1 MSTKLP
7 RARQKDLVI
16 QDFNDEVLLY
26 DLIENKAFCLNETAA
41 AVWRHCDGSRTVDTI
56 ADSLTTKL
64 GKNVRSDLV
73 WLALDDL
80 QKKGLVEDVPAA
92 PFYVSGLSRRGAIKS
107 IGMGALVALPVVTA
121 LIAPTAVYANSACMT
136 GGSCTC
142 MDSAMGG
149 DVGTICSSTSVAC
162 NDANCRCQWT
172 TNMSTAGTCV
182 V

>member
-1 MSTKLP
+1 MTSKLP
-7 RARQKDLVI
+7 LASQKDLVV

-26 DLIENKAFCLNETAA
+26 DLVENKAFCLNETAA
-41 AVWRHCDGSRTVDTI
+41 AVWRNCDGRKSVDTI
-56 ADSLTTKL
+56 ADSLTTEL
-64 GKNVRSDLV
+64 GKSVRSDLV

-92 PFYVSGLSRRGAIKS
+92 PFYANGLNRRDAIKT

-142 MDSAMGG
+142 MHSAMAG

-162 NDANCRCQWT
+162 TDGNCRCQWT